1 MADRFPLIANTSAN
15 QIQELSASDN
25 LDLTGNSIIGV
36 STIGVST
43 VTASTV
49 TATSSTVGSAVTMS
63 ESGID
68 VTGIVTSTSFSGSG
82 ASLTSIPA
90 ANIVGVATAGFER
103 SGGFGGGGG
112 ALEFV
117 SKTTLSSATYTVDF
131 TGLDYGYIYKLYSK
145 KVLLSAQIQ
154 ANNEVFFIRFFL
166 NGGSSVMTTSNG
178 YQYRNNPISYDNTHY
193 NGYTSSIPMFQPY
206 SAFTRC
212 ALDIEFSTDYYGW
225 ADGKLFSTS
234 DETPYNIFA
243 GSLNNSAHPQ
253 NANRISGIRIYFQ
266 YTFNIEAGTEFL
278 LYRYKES

>member
-25 LDLTGNSIIGV
+25 LDLTGNSIVGL
-36 STIGVST
+36 STI
-43 VTASTV
+43 
-49 TATSSTVGSAVTMS
+49 TVGSAVTMS
-63 ESGID
+63 ESGVD
-68 VTGIVTSTSFSGSG
+68 VTGIVTSTSFSGS
-82 ASLTSIPA
+82 AANLTSIPA

-103 SGGFGGGGG
+103 SGGFGGSG

-117 SKTTLSSATYTVDF
+117 SKTTVSSSTYTVDF

-145 KVLLSAQIQ
+145 KVLLSGQIQ
-154 ANNEVFFIRFFL
+154 ANNQVFFIRFFL
-166 NGGSSVMTTSNG
+166 NGSSSVMTTSNG
-178 YQYRNNPISYDNTHY
+178 YQYRNNAISYDNTHY

-206 SAFTRC
+206 NAFTRC

-243 GSLNNSAHPQ
+243 GSLNNNPHPQ
-253 NANRISGIRIYFQ
+253 ASNRISGIRIYFQ
-266 YTFNIEAGTEFL
+266 YTYDIEPGTEFL

>member
-1 MADRFPLIANTSAN
+1 MSKIIVDEIQTNTTN
-15 QIQELSASDN
+15 GNVRIKPN
-25 LDLTGNSIIGV
+25 GTGVLEVDGSC
-36 STIGVST
+36 
-43 VTASTV
+43 
-49 TATSSTVGSAVTMS
+49 TATT
-63 ESGID
+63 
-68 VTGIVTSTSFSGSG
+68 FSGSG

-90 ANIVGVATAGFER
+90 ANLTGALPAIDGSNLTGV
-103 SGGFGGGGG
+103 GGGG

-117 SKTTLSSATYTVDF
+117 SKTTISSSTYTVDF

-145 KVLLSAQIQ
+145 KVLLSGQIQ

-178 YQYRNNPISYDNTHY
+178 YQYRNNAISSDNTHY
-193 NGYTSSIPMFQPY
+193 NGYTNSIPMFQPY

-225 ADGKLFSTS
+225 AEGKLFATS

-253 NANRISGIRIYFQ
+253 ASNRISGIRIYFQ
-266 YTFNIEAGTEFL
+266 YTYDIEPGSEFL

>member
-43 VTASTV
+43 VTA
-49 TATSSTVGSAVTMS
+49 TSSTVGSAVTMS
-63 ESGID
+63 ESGVD

-103 SGGFGGGGG
+103 SGGFGGGG

-117 SKTTLSSATYTVDF
+117 SKTTISSNTYTVDF

-145 KVLLSAQIQ
+145 KCLLSAQIQ
-154 ANNEVFFIRFFL
+154 ANNQVFFIRFFL
-166 NGGSSVMTTSNG
+166 NGSSSVMTTSNG
-178 YQYRNNPISYDNTHY
+178 YRYRSNAISYDNAHY
-193 NGYTSSIPMFQPY
+193 DGSTSSIPMFQPTN
-206 SAFTRC
+206 AFTNC

-225 ADGKLFSTS
+225 AEGKLFSTS
-234 DETPYNIFA
+234 DERPYNIFA
-243 GSLNNSAHPQ
+243 GSLNNSAHAQ
-253 NANRISGIRIYFQ
+253 ASNRVSGIRIYFQ
-266 YTFNIEAGTEFL
+266 YTFDIAAGSEFL